1 MTEYK
6 MIVLGDG
13 GVGKSALTIQFI
25 SNYFVEEY
33 DPNIEDCYRKQA
45 VIDGEVCRLDIL
57 DTAGQV
63 RLLTEFYK
71 ILTESDLM
79 SLCHVRLSGRIF
91 RYARAV
97 HADGRGVYAGLR
109 RRQTDFLRALVHDRT
124 AGKPNQPK
132 HSTQLT
138 QVQLP

>member
-1 MTEYK
+1 

-63 RLLTEFYK
+63 WQ
-71 ILTESDLM
+71 
-79 SLCHVRLSGRIF
+79 VRGRW
-91 RYARAV
+91 
-97 HADGRGVYAGLR
+97 
-109 RRQTDFLRALVHDRT
+109 
-124 AGKPNQPK
+124 
-132 HSTQLT
+132 STQ
-138 QVQLP
+138 QF

>member
-63 RLLTEFYK
+63 QLVGQGTMLPPH
-71 ILTESDLM
+71 S
-79 SLCHVRLSGRIF
+79 SLDS
-91 RYARAV
+91 
-97 HADGRGVYAGLR
+97 
-109 RRQTDFLRALVHDRT
+109 
-124 AGKPNQPK
+124 
-132 HSTQLT
+132 
-138 QVQLP
+138 

>member
-63 RLLTEFYK
+63 WVNSFSDIAPESQEIDINYLGECLSLL
-71 ILTESDLM
+71 
-79 SLCHVRLSGRIF
+79 G
-91 RYARAV
+91 
-97 HADGRGVYAGLR
+97 
-109 RRQTDFLRALVHDRT
+109 
-124 AGKPNQPK
+124 
-132 HSTQLT
+132 
-138 QVQLP
+138 

>member
-1 MTEYK
+1 

-63 RLLTEFYK
+63 RDSIDWQIGKEG
-71 ILTESDLM
+71 EM
-79 SLCHVRLSGRIF
+79 SRKLVYCIF
-91 RYARAV
+91 
-97 HADGRGVYAGLR
+97 
-109 RRQTDFLRALVHDRT
+109 F
-124 AGKPNQPK
+124 
-132 HSTQLT
+132 
-138 QVQLP
+138 

>member
-63 RLLTEFYK
+63 GTVGQE
-71 ILTESDLM
+71 TM
-79 SLCHVRLSGRIF
+79 
-91 RYARAV
+91 V
-97 HADGRGVYAGLR
+97 HTGVLR
-109 RRQTDFLRALVHDRT
+109 
-124 AGKPNQPK
+124 
-132 HSTQLT
+132 
-138 QVQLP
+138 

>member
-13 GVGKSALTIQFI
+13 GGGKSALTIQFI

-45 VIDGEVCRLDIL
+45 VIGGEVCRLDIL

-63 RLLTEFYK
+63 REFVKEVEMFRKLVYVLIFL
-71 ILTESDLM
+71 ILRQLYQRNKRKVG
-79 SLCHVRLSGRIF
+79 SLNLSP
-91 RYARAV
+91 
-97 HADGRGVYAGLR
+97 L
-109 RRQTDFLRALVHDRT
+109 
-124 AGKPNQPK
+124 PK
-132 HSTQLT
+132 LSFSNSL
-138 QVQLP
+138 

>member
-1 MTEYK
+1 

-63 RLLTEFYK
+63 R
-71 ILTESDLM
+71 ESIDGEIVKEGEM
-79 SLCHVRLSGRIF
+79 SRKL
-91 RYARAV
+91 
-97 HADGRGVYAGLR
+97 VYL
-109 RRQTDFLRALVHDRT
+109 FF
-124 AGKPNQPK
+124 
-132 HSTQLT
+132 
-138 QVQLP
+138 

>member
-1 MTEYK
+1 MSFLVCHKIIFSTNTQGSKLLLSLQMTEYK

-63 RLLTEFYK
+63 QMVKGTMVH
-71 ILTESDLM
+71 T
-79 SLCHVRLSGRIF
+79 
-91 RYARAV
+91 AV
-97 HADGRGVYAGLR
+97 LR
-109 RRQTDFLRALVHDRT
+109 
-124 AGKPNQPK
+124 
-132 HSTQLT
+132 
-138 QVQLP
+138 

>member
-63 RLLTEFYK
+63 RERITWKIQGYSTLSDPKMFPSLSKTMGNTSHCGFLTN
-71 ILTESDLM
+71 LWR
-79 SLCHVRLSGRIF
+79 HPR
-91 RYARAV
+91 
-97 HADGRGVYAGLR
+97 
-109 RRQTDFLRALVHDRT
+109 
-124 AGKPNQPK
+124 KPNTSRECIIPIDYKKVNFSQI
-132 HSTQLT
+132 
-138 QVQLP
+138 